1 MQWPILRWSFI
12 GPPQAMSE
20 MSLEELMDWREQARQ
35 RVETDGE

>member
-1 MQWPILRWSFI
+1 MADIAVVFHW
-12 GPPQAMSE
+12 PPQAMSD